1 MKLKTKLLILAS
13 AGLLALSMVACG
25 NNGEQEDQTTA
36 DTSMTDVTV
45 STDVEEDDAT
55 REPLAEGTTEVE
67 PQENPSVAETETV
80 AEPQPSESEP
90 ESGGA
95 AIGPVPPVV
104 TDPETAPVT
113 QPEVTMPPV
122 EGVETNEDGYIEL
135 PFVPFD

>member
-1 MKLKTKLLILAS
+1 MKLRTKLLILAS
-13 AGLLALSMVACG
+13 AGLLALSMAACG
-25 NNGEQEDQTTA
+25 NNDGQEDQATA

-45 STDVEEDDAT
+45 STDAEKDDAT
-55 REPLAEGTTEVE
+55 REPFVEDTTAVE
-67 PQENPSVAETETV
+67 PSETQPVIETETAV
-80 AEPQPSESEP
+80 ELQPSESEP

-104 TDPETAPVT
+104 TEPETAPVT

>member
-1 MKLKTKLLILAS
+1 MKLRTKLLILAS
-13 AGLLALSMVACG
+13 AGLLALSMAACG
-25 NNGEQEDQTTA
+25 ENGGQEDQTAA
-36 DTSMTDVTV
+36 DTWTAEVTV
-45 STDVEEDDAT
+45 LTDADGDDVT

-67 PQENPSVAETETV
+67 PQENPSVAETETA
-80 AEPQPSESEP
+80 AELQPSESEP